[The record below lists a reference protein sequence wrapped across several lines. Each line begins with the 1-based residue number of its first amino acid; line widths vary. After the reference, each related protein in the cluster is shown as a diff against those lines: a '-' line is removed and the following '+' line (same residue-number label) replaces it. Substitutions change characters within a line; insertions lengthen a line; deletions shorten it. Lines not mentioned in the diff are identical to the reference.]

1 MKKVYLR
8 PSDQKDNVGVNGYGN
23 EKENM
28 FRVAYAVKARLNVLT
43 NQITVYMSNEGM
55 TMQQGVYDANDKDVD
70 LYLSIHS
77 NALTGASQIK
87 ASGTEAFYGYLSPN
101 DSLGRVLARKL
112 VENVGKVM
120 GTRYAKPDNVL
131 YDKGLYDNRAVIA
144 PSCLV
149 ELFYHDNPQDVTNF
163 KARFNSV
170 VEQIVKSIMETL
182 KIPYPENDEVQ
193 MQDPNYKQIIDY
205 VSNYQES
212 WYRFLTKISNDD
224 EEYPEGK
231 QLPTLIERIWSHK
244 KA

>member
-1 MKKVYLR
+1 
-8 PSDQKDNVGVNGYGN
+8 
-23 EKENM
+23 
-28 FRVAYAVKARLNVLT
+28 
-43 NQITVYMSNEGM
+43 
-55 TMQQGVYDANDKDVD
+55 
-70 LYLSIHS
+70 
-77 NALTGASQIK
+77 
-87 ASGTEAFYGYLSPN
+87 
-101 DSLGRVLARKL
+101 
-112 VENVGKVM
+112 
-120 GTRYAKPDNVL
+120 
-131 YDKGLYDNRAVIA
+131 
-144 PSCLV
+144 
-149 ELFYHDNPQDVTNF
+149 LFYHDNPQDVTNF

-212 WYRFLTKISNDD
+212 WYRFLTKISND